1 MSLGTPLLCIASPKS
16 ELGNIVRN
24 YSVGDI
30 FEPEDVTGIT
40 DFVLK
45 LKINDS
51 VRKQYAENSLKASKD
66 FSPENAKMFIE

>member
-1 MSLGTPLLCIASPKS
+1 MSLGIPLLCIASPDS
-16 ELGNIVRN
+16 ELGSIVKH
-24 YSVGDI
+24 YGVGDI
-30 FEPEDVTGIT
+30 FEPEDVSGIT

-51 VRKQYAENSLKASKD
+51 VRKQYAENSLKASKA